1 MRILLVEDSTRD
13 AELIVHELRRGGYDP
28 IHERVDT
35 APAMTAALER
45 QPWDLVISDHAL
57 PGFNALAALELLKN
71 TGVDLPFLIVSG
83 ALGEEMAVA
92 AMKAG
97 AHDYLMKNKLGR
109 LLPAIERLL
118 KEAEVRRQR
127 NRAETQLQSKT
138 TALENALRESEE
150 QFRLSRERMRALAVR
165 LQSARE
171 EERTMVA
178 REIHD
183 ELGQALT
190 GLKMELAW
198 LAKRTRPT
206 GEAGAISAV
215 KQKFESMSKL
225 LDQTIHTVRR
235 IATELRP
242 GVLDD
247 LGLSAAIEWYLQEF
261 QRRTGLGCDL
271 GMDATRMDY
280 LGPDRSTAVFRIF
293 QEILTNVARHAQATK
308 VSVNITEQGC
318 NLVLKVQDDGRGIT
332 EEQVLGTQSLGLLGM
347 QERVHVFGGSISFV
361 GKRGQGT
368 TVLVLIPLEK
378 EGPSE
383 DSRGG

>member
-1 MRILLVEDSTRD
+1 LRILLVEDSTRD
-13 AELIVHELRRGGYDP
+13 AERIVHELRRGGYDP

-97 AHDYLMKNKLGR
+97 AHDYLMKNKWGR

-127 NRAETQLQSKT
+127 NRAEAQLQSKT

-171 EERTMVA
+171 EERTKVA

-198 LAKRTRPT
+198 LAKRTKPT

-215 KQKFESMSKL
+215 KQKFESMSNL

-271 GMDATRMDY
+271 GMDANRMDY

>member
-1 MRILLVEDSTRD
+1 
-13 AELIVHELRRGGYDP
+13 
-28 IHERVDT
+28 
-35 APAMTAALER
+35 MTAALER

-97 AHDYLMKNKLGR
+97 AHDYLMKNKWGR

-127 NRAETQLQSKT
+127 NRAEAQLQSKT

-171 EERTMVA
+171 EERTKVA

-198 LAKRTRPT
+198 LAKRTKPT

-215 KQKFESMSKL
+215 KQKFESMSNL

-271 GMDATRMDY
+271 GMDANRMDY